1 MAYNHIVAGERIEI
15 TDSVCFEPG
24 QAEFAELVSL
34 PLATL
39 IELRQASIQQE
50 EAIYKKL
57 YASTSVWAE
66 QAVKTLRLTR
76 AMEYVKTMPVTHTS
90 NVWITNEYGKHE
102 ISNMV
107 YKMIWSVYEDTKWD
121 RAAQKSVIVAWRL
134 SWDVYYNAPHNADYM
149 GHGRISGQ
157 ERKRFTDKA
166 EMEKYLQGRIAAY
179 AKLFTELS
187 PPIPEDQRGRFS
199 VNGCLLPGYT
209 MEQHEPTVMDLL
221 EYLDDDDIPE
231 EDPKENAGQDKETPS
246 SPLKKYAQKK
256 PSTPGKKKPTPTR

>member
-134 SWDVYYNAPHNADYM
+134 SWDVYYNAT
-149 GHGRISGQ
+149 Q
-157 ERKRFTDKA
+157 
-166 EMEKYLQGRIAAY
+166 
-179 AKLFTELS
+179 
-187 PPIPEDQRGRFS
+187 
-199 VNGCLLPGYT
+199 C
-209 MEQHEPTVMDLL
+209 
-221 EYLDDDDIPE
+221 
-231 EDPKENAGQDKETPS
+231 
-246 SPLKKYAQKK
+246 
-256 PSTPGKKKPTPTR
+256 